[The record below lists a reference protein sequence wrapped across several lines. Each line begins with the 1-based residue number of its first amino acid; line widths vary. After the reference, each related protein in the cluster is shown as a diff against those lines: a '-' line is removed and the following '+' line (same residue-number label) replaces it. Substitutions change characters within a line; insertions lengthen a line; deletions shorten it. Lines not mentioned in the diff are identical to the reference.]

1 MNHSEQ
7 LKDVL
12 AEGCIIRRLE
22 DDIYSALPVQG
33 GEHVSA
39 HLKAATYRSRERL
52 KDKPLTCPQNALESV
67 ELPAV
72 LNGDINARAN
82 G

>member
-1 MNHSEQ
+1 MDNFGFFRAFDTCGRS
-7 LKDVL
+7 
-12 AEGCIIRRLE
+12 
-22 DDIYSALPVQG
+22 PG

-52 KDKPLTCPQNALESV
+52 KDKPLTCPQNASESR
-67 ELPAV
+67 LSFPAV
-72 LNGDINARAN
+72 LSGDINARAN